1 MRMDQF
7 VPKGPLGELVAAN
20 RDRLLAAAELRNA
33 HDVRLFGSLA
43 RGEGTGD
50 SDVDLLVA
58 FNEKARPLD
67 VVSLTCDVE
76 EILGVRV
83 DVGTVESLRPDIRDD
98 ALNDAVLL

>member
-1 MRMDQF
+1 MQRF
-7 VPKGPLGELVAAN
+7 VPRGPLGQLVADN
-20 RDRLLAAAELRNA
+20 RDRLLAAAELWNA

-43 RGEGTGD
+43 RGEDTAD

-58 FNEKARPLD
+58 FNDQARPLD
-67 VVSLTCDVE
+67 VVSLTCDAE

-83 DVGTVESLRPDIRDD
+83 DVGTVESLRPDVRDD